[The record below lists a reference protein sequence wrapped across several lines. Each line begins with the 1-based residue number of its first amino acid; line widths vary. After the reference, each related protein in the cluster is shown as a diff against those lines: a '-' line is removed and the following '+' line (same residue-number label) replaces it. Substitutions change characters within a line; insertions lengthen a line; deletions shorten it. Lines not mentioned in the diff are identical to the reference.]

1 MLMKRGFAMK
11 EIRCPKCNNFFEPDE
26 AGYASVVKQIRDDEF
41 NNEIARIENRMVK
54 RWKMP

>member
-1 MLMKRGFAMK
+1 MKRGFAMK